1 MCKLVFLNG
10 HLDDIRAR
18 PAKKYESRLL
28 SIYTPR
34 YTRFYHFALLFFINN
49 GKNILPNPLYFWQT
63 KIIRIHA
70 KTYCII
76 SIKNCVTLVK
86 EKNQSNFYITPSQH
100 LRRKCKQ
107 KFLQKCMLKQN
118 YLLKLKAKNYN
129 KSTPLL
135 Q

>member
-18 PAKKYESRLL
+18 PAKKYESRLFKYL
-28 SIYTPR
+28 LGTLGSI
-34 YTRFYHFALLFFINN
+34 
-49 GKNILPNPLYFWQT
+49 ILAEIFCQILYFWLT
-63 KIIRIHA
+63 KKNQHSCKDLLYIN
-70 KTYCII
+70 
-76 SIKNCVTLVK
+76 KNCVTLVK

-129 KSTPLL
+129 KSTTLL